1 VAALYHRPVERDEA
15 LRAACFLALDALRAR
30 LGDELPYKDGL
41 DVGFAYDGVRIPFL
55 STAKGIHRA
64 ARQRG
69 RAALSIQTSSKNP
82 YGDIETDAGF
92 EYAYR
97 SGSVDQADNVA
108 LREAHLLRVPLV
120 YFVGIRPGVY
130 RPEYPWYV
138 EQDDQYARR
147 VLLSPGT
154 MRQGEPARPADDIER
169 RYLTREAR
177 VRLHQRRF
185 RGLVLTAYRDCCAVC
200 RLHEPRLLDASH
212 IVADRDP
219 AGVAAV
225 RNGLA
230 FCSIHHRAFDQ
241 NLVGVSPDYEVR
253 IAPRL
258 LDDEDGPM
266 LDLLKGFH
274 GGAIE
279 LPRSTASRPAR
290 EFLAERF
297 EQFTAA

>member
-1 VAALYHRPVERDEA
+1 M
-15 LRAACFLALDALRAR
+15 ACFLALDALRAA

-41 DVGFAYDGVRIPFL
+41 DAGFVYDGGRIPFL
-55 STAKGIHRA
+55 LPAKGIYRS

-69 RAALSIQTSSKNP
+69 RAALSVQTSSKNP
-82 YGDIETDAGF
+82 YGDTETDSGF

-97 SGSVDQADNVA
+97 SGSIDQADNVA
-108 LREAHLLRVPLV
+108 LREAHLLQVPLV
-120 YFVGIRPGVY
+120 YFVGMRPGVY
-130 RPEYPWYV
+130 RPEYPWYI
-138 EQDDQYARR
+138 EDDDQFARR

-154 MRQGEPARPADDIER
+154 MRQGAPERPADDLER

-185 RGLVLTAYRDCCAVC
+185 RGLVLTAYRDRCAVC

-219 AGVAAV
+219 GGVAAV

-241 NLVGVSPDYEVR
+241 DLVGVSPDYEVQVAR
-253 IAPRL
+253 RL

-274 GGAIE
+274 GRTIE
-279 LPRSTASRPAR
+279 LPRSTGSRPDR
-290 EFLAERF
+290 TLLAERF
-297 EQFTAA
+297 ERFTAA

>member
-1 VAALYHRPVERDEA
+1 MERDEG

-30 LGDELPYKDGL
+30 LGDELPYAGGL
-41 DVGFAYDGVRIPFL
+41 DAGFVYDGHRIPFL
-55 STAKGIHRA
+55 LTAKGIYRS

-69 RAALSIQTSSKNP
+69 RAALSVQTSSKNP
-82 YGDIETDAGF
+82 YGDTETDAGF

-97 SGSVDQADNVA
+97 AGSVDQADNVA
-108 LREAHLLRVPLV
+108 LREAHLLQVPLV
-120 YFVGIRPGVY
+120 YFVGMRPGIY
-130 RPEYPWYV
+130 RPEYPWFV
-138 EQDDQYARR
+138 EQDDQFARR

-154 MRQGEPARPADDIER
+154 MRQGEPERPADDIER

-185 RGLVLTAYRDCCAVC
+185 RGLVLTAYRDRCAVC

-241 NLVGVSPDYEVR
+241 ELVGVSPDYQVR
-253 IAPRL
+253 VSPRL

-274 GGAIE
+274 GRTIE
-279 LPRSTASRPAR
+279 LPRPLASRPDR
-290 EFLAERF
+290 ELLAERF
-297 EQFTAA
+297 ARFSAA

>member
-1 VAALYHRPVERDEA
+1 VERDEG

-30 LGDELPYKDGL
+30 LGDELPYIGGL
-41 DVGFAYDGVRIPFL
+41 DAGFVYDDVRIPFL

-64 ARQRG
+64 AAQRG
-69 RAALSIQTSSKNP
+69 RAALSVQTSSKNP
-82 YGDIETDAGF
+82 YGDTETDAGF

-97 SGSVDQADNVA
+97 AGSIDQADNVA

-120 YFVGIRPGVY
+120 YFVGMRPGVY
-130 RPEYPWYV
+130 RPEYPWYI
-138 EQDDQYARR
+138 EEDDPLSRR

-154 MRQGEPARPADDIER
+154 MRRGEAERPADDIER

-185 RGLVLTAYRDCCAVC
+185 RGLVLTAYRDRCAVC

-212 IVADRDP
+212 IIADRDS
-219 AGVAAV
+219 AGVAAL

-241 NLVGVSPDYEVR
+241 DLVGISPDYEVHVAR
-253 IAPRL
+253 RL

-274 GGAIE
+274 GRPIE
-279 LPRSTASRPAR
+279 LPRSAGSRPDRELLADRFAR
-290 EFLAERF
+290 FK
-297 EQFTAA
+297 AA

>member
-1 VAALYHRPVERDEA
+1 VERDEG

-30 LGDELPYKDGL
+30 LGDELPYAGGL
-41 DVGFAYDGVRIPFL
+41 DAGFVYDGHRIPFL

-69 RAALSIQTSSKNP
+69 RAALSVQTSSKNP
-82 YGDIETDAGF
+82 YGDTETDAGF

-97 SGSVDQADNVA
+97 SGSIDQADNVA

-120 YFVGIRPGVY
+120 YFVGMRPGVY

-138 EQDDQYARR
+138 EEDDQFARR

-154 MRQGEPARPADDIER
+154 MWRGEAARPADDVER

-185 RGLVLTAYRDCCAVC
+185 RGLVLTAYRDRCAVC

-212 IVADRDP
+212 IVADRGP
-219 AGVAAV
+219 GGVAAV

-241 NLVGVSPDYEVR
+241 DLVGVSPDYEVR
-253 IAPRL
+253 VARHL
-258 LDDEDGPM
+258 LDDDDGPM

-274 GGAIE
+274 RRRIE
-279 LPRSTASRPAR
+279 LPRSAGSRPDR
-290 EFLAERF
+290 ELLAERF
-297 EQFTAA
+297 ARFAAG

>member
-1 VAALYHRPVERDEA
+1 VERDEG
-15 LRAACFLALDALRAR
+15 LRTACFLALDALRAR
-30 LGDELPYKDGL
+30 LGDELPYVGGL
-41 DVGFAYDGVRIPFL
+41 DAGFAFDGERIPFL

-69 RAALSIQTSSKNP
+69 RAALSVQTSSKNP
-82 YGDIETDAGF
+82 YGDTETDAGF

-97 SGSVDQADNVA
+97 SGSIDQADNVA
-108 LREAHLLRVPLV
+108 LREAHVLQVPLV
-120 YFVGIRPGVY
+120 YFVGMRPGVY

-138 EQDDQYARR
+138 AEDDPFARR

-154 MRQGEPARPADDIER
+154 MRNGEAARPEDDIER

-185 RGLVLTAYRDCCAVC
+185 RGLVLTAYRDRCAVC

-241 NLVGVSPDYEVR
+241 DLVGISPDYEVR
-253 IAPRL
+253 VARRL
-258 LDDEDGPM
+258 LDEEDGPM

-274 GGAIE
+274 GRTIE
-279 LPRSTASRPAR
+279 LPGSVRSRPDR
-290 EFLAERF
+290 ELLAERF
-297 EQFTAA
+297 DRFATRGP

>member
-1 VAALYHRPVERDEA
+1 MERDDG

-30 LGDELPYKDGL
+30 LGDELPYAGGL
-41 DVGFAYDGVRIPFL
+41 DAGFVYDGGRIPFL

-69 RAALSIQTSSKNP
+69 RAALSVQTSSKNP
-82 YGDIETDAGF
+82 YGDTETDAGF

-97 SGSVDQADNVA
+97 AGSIDQADNIA
-108 LREAHLLRVPLV
+108 LREAHLLGAPLV
-120 YFVGIRPGVY
+120 YFVGMRPGIY

-138 EQDDQYARR
+138 EEDDPYARR

-154 MRQGEPARPADDIER
+154 MRRGEPERPVDDLER

-185 RGLVLTAYRDCCAVC
+185 RGIVLTAYRDRCTVC

-241 NLVGVSPDYEVR
+241 DLVGVSPDYEVR
-253 IAPRL
+253 VARRL

-274 GGAIE
+274 GRAIE
-279 LPRSTASRPAR
+279 LPRAAASRPDR
-290 EFLAERF
+290 ELLAERF
-297 EQFTAA
+297 ARFAAR

>member
-1 VAALYHRPVERDEA
+1 VERDEG

-30 LGDELPYKDGL
+30 HGDEIPYVGGL
-41 DVGFAYDGVRIPFL
+41 DAGFVYDGERIPFL

-64 ARQRG
+64 RRQRG
-69 RAALSIQTSSKNP
+69 RAALSVQTSSKNP
-82 YGDIETDAGF
+82 YGDTETDVGF

-97 SGSVDQADNVA
+97 SGSIDQADNIA
-108 LREAHLLRVPLV
+108 LREAHVLRVPLV
-120 YFVGIRPGVY
+120 YFVGMRPGTY

-138 EQDDQYARR
+138 EDDDPVAQR
-147 VLLSPGT
+147 VLLAPGT
-154 MRQGEPARPADDIER
+154 MRLGAPTRPADDIER

-177 VRLHQRRF
+177 VRLHHRRF
-185 RGLVLTAYRDCCAVC
+185 RGLVLDAYRDRCAVC

-241 NLVGVSPDYEVR
+241 DLVGVSPDYEVQVAR
-253 IAPRL
+253 RL

-266 LDLLKGFH
+266 LDLFKGFH
-274 GGAIE
+274 GRLIE
-279 LPRSTASRPAR
+279 LPQMRASQPDR
-290 EFLAERF
+290 ELLAERF
-297 EQFTAA
+297 ARFTAA

>member
-1 VAALYHRPVERDEA
+1 VERDEG

-30 LGDELPYKDGL
+30 LGDEVPYAGGL
-41 DVGFAYDGVRIPFL
+41 DAGFVYDGHRIPFL

-69 RAALSIQTSSKNP
+69 RAALSVQTSSKNP
-82 YGDIETDAGF
+82 YGDTETDAGF

-97 SGSVDQADNVA
+97 SGSIDQADNIA

-120 YFVGIRPGVY
+120 YFVGMRPGIY

-154 MRQGEPARPADDIER
+154 MRRGEAERPADDTER

-185 RGLVLTAYRDCCAVC
+185 RGLVLDAYRDRCAVC

-241 NLVGVSPDYEVR
+241 DLVGVSPDYRVQVAR
-253 IAPRL
+253 RL

-274 GGAIE
+274 GRSIE
-279 LPRSTASRPAR
+279 LPRSARSRPDPDL
-290 EFLAERF
+290 LAERF
-297 EQFTAA
+297 ARFAAG

>member
-1 VAALYHRPVERDEA
+1 MERDDG

-30 LGDELPYKDGL
+30 LGDELPYAGGL
-41 DVGFAYDGVRIPFL
+41 DAGFVYDGGRIPFL

-69 RAALSIQTSSKNP
+69 RAALSVQTSSKNP
-82 YGDIETDAGF
+82 YGDTETDAGF

-97 SGSVDQADNVA
+97 SGSIDQADNIA

-120 YFVGIRPGVY
+120 YFVGMRPGIY

-138 EQDDQYARR
+138 EDDDPYARR

-154 MRQGEPARPADDIER
+154 MRRGEPERPVDDLER

-185 RGLVLTAYRDCCAVC
+185 RGIVLTAYRDRCTVC

-241 NLVGVSPDYEVR
+241 DLVGVSPDYEVR
-253 IAPRL
+253 VARRL

-274 GGAIE
+274 GRAIE
-279 LPRSTASRPAR
+279 LPRAAASRPDR
-290 EFLAERF
+290 ELLAERF
-297 EQFTAA
+297 ARFAAR